1 MTAPRPRLSE
11 RWLSPRDAEKLL
23 GIPIPTVRSWARR
36 HAATG
41 LYAVGKDQRG
51 AYLYLAGDL
60 MKIRRG
66 EKIRHADGKRIED

>member
-1 MTAPRPRLSE
+1 MSLSRPRLAD
-11 RWLSPRDAEKLL
+11 RWLSPGDAEKLL
-23 GIPIPTVRSWARR
+23 GIPRATIRSWAQR

-51 AYLYLAGDL
+51 AWLYLAGDL

-66 EKIRHADGKRIED
+66 EKIRHADGERIED